1 MGGAQSG
8 QSWSTVNTKNSGGA
22 WGGGDIPGGYTGN
35 SNTLNCQNACA
46 ARSDCYTAA
55 YTAQGNG
62 CYLKGK
68 LDSSNWST
76 AYAGQDWTFMAKP
89 GSNLP
94 SIPSPAA
101 QSWSTVNTKNSGGA
115 WGGDDIPGGSTGNS
129 NILKCQSAC
138 AARSDC
144 YTAAYTAQGGQGV
157 CYLKGKLDSSNWSP
171 AYAGQ
176 DWTFMAKPGSNLP
189 SIPSPAAPQV
199 PVNGYQLQQ
208 STDHPNSAVV
218 GNTTSYDPNVCAQ
231 ACNANPQCTGFIQ
244 STDQPYCW
252 LTSSMTGAQPSLVR
266 NTYTIQG
273 TNPAL
278 AAQQAAAQQ
287 AAAAQAAQQAAA
299 AQLAA
304 QQAQQAAAQQAAAA
318 RDAQAAAAAAAAK
331 QAADKAAADA
341 AQQAAAAQA
350 AQQAAAAQAA
360 AAQAAAAQ
368 AAQQAAAAQAAAA
381 KAPAPMAFAPAPMSF
396 APAPMSS
403 APAPM
408 GSAAALAHSPVHT
421 APKYERVT
429 PKQTEHCLETL
440 RKCVAAAPDS
450 GSPAPAP
457 SPSSGTSHYQAY
469 GGAPF
474 GEPASTGSNIMKIFL
489 AFLVI
494 MFAMLMAAKQ

>member
-1 MGGAQSG
+1 MGGAQSQPGQITGIAQSG
-8 QSWSTVNTKNSGGA
+8 QSWSTVNTKNLGGA
-22 WGGGDIPGGYTGN
+22 WGGDDIPGGSTGN
-35 SNTLNCQNACA
+35 SNILKCQNACA

-101 QSWSTVNTKNSGGA
+101 PQMTDIAKN
-115 WGGDDIPGGSTGNS
+115 
-129 NILKCQSAC
+129 
-138 AARSDC
+138 
-144 YTAAYTAQGGQGV
+144 GQIFNAMS
-157 CYLKGKLDSSNWSP
+157 K
-171 AYAGQ
+171 
-176 DWTFMAKPGSNLP
+176 
-189 SIPSPAAPQV
+189 QV

-244 STDQPYCW
+244 STDKPYCW

-287 AAAAQAAQQAAA
+287 AAQVASKQAADAAA

-331 QAADKAAADA
+331 QAADKAAA
-341 AQQAAAAQA
+341 AAAQ
-350 AQQAAAAQAA
+350 
-360 AAQAAAAQ
+360 QAAAAQ

-381 KAPAPMAFAPAPMSF
+381 KAPAPMAFAPAPMAF
-396 APAPMSS
+396 APAPMAFAPAPKSF

-429 PKQTEHCLETL
+429 PKQTEKCLETL

-450 GSPAPAP
+450 GSPAPAH

-489 AFLVI
+489 AFLVV

>member
-1 MGGAQSG
+1 MGGAQGHPGQITGIAQSG

-94 SIPSPAA
+94 SIPSP
-101 QSWSTVNTKNSGGA
+101 V
-115 WGGDDIPGGSTGNS
+115 
-129 NILKCQSAC
+129 
-138 AARSDC
+138 
-144 YTAAYTAQGGQGV
+144 
-157 CYLKGKLDSSNWSP
+157 
-171 AYAGQ
+171 
-176 DWTFMAKPGSNLP
+176 AK
-189 SIPSPAAPQV
+189 QV
-199 PVNGYQLQQ
+199 PVKGYQLQQ

-244 STDQPYCW
+244 ATDQPYCW

-266 NTYTIQG
+266 HTFTIQG

-360 AAQAAAAQ
+360 AAKAPAPMAFAP
-368 AAQQAAAAQAAAA
+368 APMAF
-381 KAPAPMAFAPAPMSF
+381 APAPMAFAPAPMSF

>member
-1 MGGAQSG
+1 MGGAQSQPGKTGIAQITSIG
-8 QSWSTVNTKNSGGA
+8 QIGSTWSTVNTKNSGGA

-55 YTAQGNG
+55 YTTQGNG

-94 SIPSPAA
+94 SIPSP
-101 QSWSTVNTKNSGGA
+101 V
-115 WGGDDIPGGSTGNS
+115 
-129 NILKCQSAC
+129 
-138 AARSDC
+138 
-144 YTAAYTAQGGQGV
+144 
-157 CYLKGKLDSSNWSP
+157 
-171 AYAGQ
+171 
-176 DWTFMAKPGSNLP
+176 AK
-189 SIPSPAAPQV
+189 QV

-244 STDQPYCW
+244 STDHPECW

-287 AAAAQAAQQAAA
+287 AAQVASKQAADAAA

-331 QAADKAAADA
+331 QAADKAAA
-341 AQQAAAAQA
+341 AAAQ
-350 AQQAAAAQAA
+350 
-360 AAQAAAAQ
+360 QAAAAQ

-381 KAPAPMAFAPAPMSF
+381 KAPAPMSF
-396 APAPMSS
+396 APAPMAF

-450 GSPAPAP
+450 GSPAPAQ

>member
-1 MGGAQSG
+1 MGGAQGHPGQITGIAQSG

-94 SIPSPAA
+94 SIPSP
-101 QSWSTVNTKNSGGA
+101 V
-115 WGGDDIPGGSTGNS
+115 
-129 NILKCQSAC
+129 
-138 AARSDC
+138 
-144 YTAAYTAQGGQGV
+144 
-157 CYLKGKLDSSNWSP
+157 
-171 AYAGQ
+171 
-176 DWTFMAKPGSNLP
+176 AK
-189 SIPSPAAPQV
+189 QV
-199 PVNGYQLQQ
+199 PVKGYQLQQ

-244 STDQPYCW
+244 ATDQPYCW

-266 NTYTIQG
+266 HTFTIQG

-381 KAPAPMAFAPAPMSF
+381 KAPAPMAFAPAPMAFAPAPMAFAPAPMSF

>member
-1 MGGAQSG
+1 MGGAQGHPGQITGIAQSG

-94 SIPSPAA
+94 SIPSP
-101 QSWSTVNTKNSGGA
+101 V
-115 WGGDDIPGGSTGNS
+115 
-129 NILKCQSAC
+129 
-138 AARSDC
+138 
-144 YTAAYTAQGGQGV
+144 
-157 CYLKGKLDSSNWSP
+157 
-171 AYAGQ
+171 
-176 DWTFMAKPGSNLP
+176 AK
-189 SIPSPAAPQV
+189 QV
-199 PVNGYQLQQ
+199 PVKGYQLQQ

-266 NTYTIQG
+266 HTFTIQG

-278 AAQQAAAQQ
+278 AAQQAAAQQAAAAQAAQQAAAQQ

-381 KAPAPMAFAPAPMSF
+381 KAPAPMAFAPAPMAFAPAPMSF
-396 APAPMSS
+396 APAPMSF

>member
-94 SIPSPAA
+94 SIPSP
-101 QSWSTVNTKNSGGA
+101 V
-115 WGGDDIPGGSTGNS
+115 
-129 NILKCQSAC
+129 
-138 AARSDC
+138 
-144 YTAAYTAQGGQGV
+144 
-157 CYLKGKLDSSNWSP
+157 
-171 AYAGQ
+171 
-176 DWTFMAKPGSNLP
+176 AK
-189 SIPSPAAPQV
+189 QV
-199 PVNGYQLQQ
+199 PVKGYQLQQ

-244 STDQPYCW
+244 ATDQPYCW

-341 AQQAAAAQA
+341 AQQAAAA

-360 AAQAAAAQ
+360 QQAAAAAQQAAAAQ

-396 APAPMSS
+396 APAPMSF

>member
-1 MGGAQSG
+1 MGGAQSQPG
-8 QSWSTVNTKNSGGA
+8 QITGIAQSGSTWSTVNTKNLGGA
-22 WGGGDIPGGYTGN
+22 WGGDDIPGGSTGN
-35 SNTLNCQNACA
+35 SNILKCQNACA

-101 QSWSTVNTKNSGGA
+101 PQMN
-115 WGGDDIPGGSTGNS
+115 
-129 NILKCQSAC
+129 
-138 AARSDC
+138 
-144 YTAAYTAQGGQGV
+144 GQIFNAMS
-157 CYLKGKLDSSNWSP
+157 K
-171 AYAGQ
+171 
-176 DWTFMAKPGSNLP
+176 
-189 SIPSPAAPQV
+189 QV

-287 AAAAQAAQQAAA
+287 AAQVASKQAADAAA

-304 QQAQQAAAQQAAAA
+304 QQAQNAAAQQAAAA

-331 QAADKAAADA
+331 QAADKAAA
-341 AQQAAAAQA
+341 AAAQ
-350 AQQAAAAQAA
+350 
-360 AAQAAAAQ
+360 QAAAAQ

-381 KAPAPMAFAPAPMSF
+381 KAPAPMSFAPAPMSF
-396 APAPMSS
+396 

-408 GSAAALAHSPVHT
+408 GSAAALAHSPVPT

-450 GSPAPAP
+450 GSPAPAH

-489 AFLVI
+489 AFLVV

>member
-1 MGGAQSG
+1 MGGAQSQPGKTGIAQITSIG
-8 QSWSTVNTKNSGGA
+8 QIGSTWSTVNTKNSGGA

-55 YTAQGNG
+55 YTTQGNG

-94 SIPSPAA
+94 SIPSP
-101 QSWSTVNTKNSGGA
+101 V
-115 WGGDDIPGGSTGNS
+115 
-129 NILKCQSAC
+129 
-138 AARSDC
+138 
-144 YTAAYTAQGGQGV
+144 
-157 CYLKGKLDSSNWSP
+157 
-171 AYAGQ
+171 
-176 DWTFMAKPGSNLP
+176 AK
-189 SIPSPAAPQV
+189 QV

-244 STDQPYCW
+244 STDHPECW

-331 QAADKAAADA
+331 QAADKAAA
-341 AQQAAAAQA
+341 AAAQ
-350 AQQAAAAQAA
+350 
-360 AAQAAAAQ
+360 QAAAAQ

-381 KAPAPMAFAPAPMSF
+381 KAPAPMAFAPAPMAF
-396 APAPMSS
+396 APAPMAF

-450 GSPAPAP
+450 GSPAPAQ

>member
-1 MGGAQSG
+1 MGGAQGHPGQITGIAQSG

-94 SIPSPAA
+94 SIPSP
-101 QSWSTVNTKNSGGA
+101 V
-115 WGGDDIPGGSTGNS
+115 
-129 NILKCQSAC
+129 
-138 AARSDC
+138 
-144 YTAAYTAQGGQGV
+144 
-157 CYLKGKLDSSNWSP
+157 
-171 AYAGQ
+171 
-176 DWTFMAKPGSNLP
+176 AK
-189 SIPSPAAPQV
+189 QV
-199 PVNGYQLQQ
+199 PVKGYQLQQ

-244 STDQPYCW
+244 ATDQPYCW

-360 AAQAAAAQ
+360 AAKAPAPMAF
-368 AAQQAAAAQAAAA
+368 
-381 KAPAPMAFAPAPMSF
+381 APAPMAFAPAPMSF